1 MGSSSIIRTD
11 QQSVVHFS
19 HPHPL
24 EFTTAANNNN
34 EKAVVTCFGCKLSF
48 MHGESYYHCK
58 PCNFSLHY
66 ACYKMPLITNHPS
79 HSKHDLVLLVIPSSP
94 ATRATLRCTA
104 CGHHLTGFTYHCAEC
119 SSIFFHTFCLALPLS
134 VAITP
139 HTHRMELEFMPP
151 YDFFCDLCNKSSY
164 NIGWLYR
171 CRMCEFDSHIACA
184 VKNIE
189 PQSVEHPSFP
199 QSNALVKQFTANHG
213 GGMVYEIM
221 RLVATQIGGVAVR
234 SPARRKVCELQD
246 HAGGGGDFRAY
257 LEERTPLRNNNSEAY
272 FSIDLS
278 KISQV
283 GKDGDGDGQKK
294 KNLSVVPERR
304 ESNGGGDGKGD
315 NNSVKLNSA
324 VFEELGESNHD
335 RKVLVMGM
343 NQNSKQRLLSTT
355 PKSTKPSDYS
365 GKDSGSSSSGWKKF
379 MSCCL

>member
-1 MGSSSIIRTD
+1 MGSSSP
-11 QQSVVHFS
+11 SVVHFS

-24 EFTTAANNNN
+24 EFTTANN
-34 EKAVVTCFGCKLSF
+34 ENEKVETCFGCKLSF

-66 ACYKMPLITNHPS
+66 ACYKMPLITKHPS
-79 HSKHDLVLLVIPSSP
+79 HSKHDLVLIVIPSSP

-104 CGHHLTGFTYHCAEC
+104 CGHHVTGFTYHCAEC
-119 SSIFFHTFCLALPLS
+119 SSVFFHTFCLALPLS

-139 HTHRMELEFMPP
+139 HAHRMELEFMPP
-151 YDFFCDLCNKSSY
+151 YDFFCDLCTKSSY

-184 VKNIE
+184 VNNIE

-199 QSNALVKQFTANHG
+199 QSNALLKQFATNHG
-213 GGMVYEIM
+213 GGVVYEIM
-221 RLVATQIGGVAVR
+221 RLVATQIGGVAVQEGQAR
-234 SPARRKVCELQD
+234 SPARRKVSIP
-246 HAGGGGDFRAY
+246 GGGGDFRAY
-257 LEERTPLRNNNSEAY
+257 LEERTPLRNHSNTPSEAY

-283 GKDGDGDGQKK
+283 GKQDGDVKMK
-294 KNLSVVPERR
+294 SNLSVVPERR
-304 ESNGGGDGKGD
+304 ESGDGKGD
-315 NNSVKLNSA
+315 NNNNNSVKLSSA

-335 RKVLVMGM
+335 RKVVMVM

-355 PKSTKPSDYS
+355 PKSIKPSSDYS
-365 GKDSGSSSSGWKKF
+365 GRDSGSSSSGWKKF
-379 MSCCL
+379 LSCCL